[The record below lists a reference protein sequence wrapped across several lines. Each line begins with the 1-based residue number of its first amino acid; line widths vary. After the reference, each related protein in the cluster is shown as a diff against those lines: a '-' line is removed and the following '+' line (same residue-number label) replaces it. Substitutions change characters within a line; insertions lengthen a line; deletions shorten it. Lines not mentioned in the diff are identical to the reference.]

1 MTKLSTLE
9 RKWRK
14 DPAFVKAY
22 DDLEE
27 EYALIEAVIK
37 ARLAAGLTQAQ
48 LAQRM
53 KTTQSAIAR
62 LEGGQGRP
70 STKTL
75 ARLAA
80 ATGTKLKISFEP
92 VARRGGRT

>member
-1 MTKLSTLE
+1 MTRLVDLE
-9 RKWRK
+9 KKWLK

-27 EYALIEAVIK
+27 EFSVIFVVMEARAK
-37 ARLAAGLTQAQ
+37 AGLSQAQ
-48 LAQRM
+48 LARKM

-62 LEGGQGRP
+62 LESGKAHP
-70 STKTL
+70 STRTL
-75 ARLAA
+75 WKLAA

-92 VARRGGRT
+92 IAKRGRS

>member
-1 MTKLSTLE
+1 MTRLVDLE
-9 RKWRK
+9 KKWLK

-27 EYALIEAVIK
+27 EFSVIFAVMEARAK
-37 ARLAAGLTQAQ
+37 AGLSQAQ
-48 LAQRM
+48 LARKM

-62 LEGGQGRP
+62 LESGKAHP
-70 STKTL
+70 STRTL
-75 ARLAA
+75 WKLAA

-92 VARRGGRT
+92 IAKRGRS

>member
-1 MTKLSTLE
+1 MTKLVDLE
-9 RKWRK
+9 KKWMK

-27 EYALIEAVIK
+27 EFSVIFAVMEARAK
-37 ARLAAGLTQAQ
+37 AGLSQAQ
-48 LAQRM
+48 LARKM

-62 LEGGQGRP
+62 LESGKAHP
-70 STKTL
+70 STRTL
-75 ARLAA
+75 WKLAA

-92 VARRGGRT
+92 ITKRGRS